1 MANLPEWFIGLIRC
15 PNTGTKLTLASP
27 DQLQSLQR
35 HQEQGTLTTKL
46 GRTFF
51 CQLTQGLVSEG
62 GEWFYPLE
70 DGVVCLLPDDAI
82 PTYRTTR

>member
-1 MANLPEWFIGLIRC
+1 MVNLPEWFIGLIRC

-51 CQLTQGLVSEG
+51 GQLTQGLVSEDG
-62 GEWFYPLE
+62 HWFYPVQ
-70 DGVVCLLPDDAI
+70 GSMVFQLLPEDAI
-82 PTYRTTR
+82 CIRSL